1 MIDPMD
7 PIFRETI
14 DLFKE
19 WSKDKIC
26 YNGISR
32 NANKM
37 ARILP
42 LFQGFV
48 MDHADFWESH
58 YGYKMRGDKPGPLSK
73 IYPLFRDHILVVA
86 LTEMLADIAEKY
98 GVSPEKL
105 PPVRYIMKHT
115 PRIRDG
121 GAAPRSVEG
130 WVMVPKSR

>member
-1 MIDPMD
+1 MDPMD
-7 PIFRETI
+7 PVLRQAI
-14 DLFKE
+14 DLFKS
-19 WSKDKIC
+19 WSKDKIY
-26 YNGISR
+26 YNGINR

-58 YGYKMRGDKPGPLSK
+58 YGYKMRGDKPGPLST
-73 IYPLFRDHILVVA
+73 IYPVFRDEILLPA

-105 PPVRYIMKHT
+105 PPVQYIMKHT
-115 PRIRDG
+115 PRIHDG
-121 GAAPRSVEG
+121 KATPRAIYG
-130 WVMVPKSR
+130 WVMVRKSR